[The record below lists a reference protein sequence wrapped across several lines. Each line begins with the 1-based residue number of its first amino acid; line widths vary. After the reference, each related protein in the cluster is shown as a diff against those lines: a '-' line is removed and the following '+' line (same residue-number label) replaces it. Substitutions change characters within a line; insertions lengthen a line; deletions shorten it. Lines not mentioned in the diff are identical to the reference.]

1 MFVLASLAIP
11 SLALVCVVVW
21 ACVFHMFESF
31 KFKGGVMDGFC
42 DSTLSFIS
50 GIVSVLL
57 CNEALGTSSSL
68 AVEGEA
74 VSVSF

>member
-31 KFKGGVMDGFC
+31 KFKGGVMDG
-42 DSTLSFIS
+42 
-50 GIVSVLL
+50 SVTVL
-57 CNEALGTSSSL
+57 
-68 AVEGEA
+68 
-74 VSVSF
+74 